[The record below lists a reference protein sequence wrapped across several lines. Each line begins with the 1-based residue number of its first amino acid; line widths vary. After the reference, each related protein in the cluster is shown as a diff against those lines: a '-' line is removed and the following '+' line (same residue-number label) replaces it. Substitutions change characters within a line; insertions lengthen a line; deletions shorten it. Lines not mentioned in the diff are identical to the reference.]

1 MEILSIKKWI
11 ESGSGNCTGYG
22 NGSGSGYGDESGRG
36 YGRGM
41 GSGGSSG
48 CGSCLCDGSG
58 ESDGGGYGGGT
69 GRGDG
74 SFDGSGFGSGVGR
87 SYSADIKFFCGS
99 PVYYIDGIPTI
110 ITAVFGNYAKGYILG
125 KFLTLNP
132 CYIAKQGS
140 CYAHAETLSE
150 AVTAVEVKH
159 LQTCRNMA
167 VKSYEN

>member
-1 MEILSIKKWI
+1 MEILRIQKWM

-58 ESDGGGYGGGT
+58 DGEGLGYGGGT

-74 SFDGSGFGSGVGR
+74 NLDGSGSGSGVGR
-87 SYSADIKFFCGS
+87 SDSADIKFFCGS
-99 PVYYIDGIPTI
+99 PVCYIDGIPTI

-140 CYAHAETLSE
+140 YFAHGETLSK
-150 AVTAVEVKH
+150 AVFEVTLKH
-159 LQTCRNMA
+159 SRACQNMA
-167 VKSYEN
+167 VKSYEK